1 MYSMLIV
8 TDFYKNRGVISM
20 HKKILLVIVLCFMMT
35 GCSLFPDGSI
45 SGSEE
50 KEVQV
55 NEDNNIKH
63 INTTISSKVS
73 VDADI
78 PDYSGISLKE
88 FKAQYKD
95 WTEPQM
101 TAVSDIFCNNREVK
115 DYNDNN
121 SERRLYTYNDDS
133 KLIIGT
139 GLISFYTGKVG
150 ERNYN
155 IYIGN
160 VTKQENDAKE
170 AFPQEELENLP
181 KEKVIDEVRKV
192 CDNLEIKLSE
202 DVPVCYAFD
211 SESATKVMMNYEDNL
226 RYNKTKDGQI
236 INEITW
242 NYEDEVYYMEFD
254 VELEGIPISRY
265 SFNDNSKASFDTKLT
280 VVYGRNGFEK
290 FEVYS
295 LYDIVETDD
304 NIKLADID
312 DIVKQLSAYLM
323 YNNQLDEQVIN
334 DIKLVYLPTKLTGSS
349 NKGKPLTISPFWVC
363 TVTKSLYAEKD
374 GISSTDHEQNMIF
387 INAQNKDTYKS
398 NNIGFK

>member
-1 MYSMLIV
+1 MY
-8 TDFYKNRGVISM
+8 
-20 HKKILLVIVLCFMMT
+20 KKILLVIVLCFMMT

-202 DVPVCYAFD
+202 DEPVCYAFD
-211 SESATKVMMNYEDNL
+211 SESATKVMMNYEDKL

-254 VELEGIPISRY
+254 VELEGIPLSRY

-280 VVYGRNGFEK
+280 VVYGRNGIEK

-304 NIKLADID
+304 DIKLADID

>member
-1 MYSMLIV
+1 MY
-8 TDFYKNRGVISM
+8 
-20 HKKILLVIVLCFMMT
+20 KKILLVIVLCFMMT

-95 WTEPQM
+95 WTEQQM

-202 DVPVCYAFD
+202 DEPVCYAFD
-211 SESATKVMMNYEDNL
+211 SESATKVMMNYEDKL

-254 VELEGIPISRY
+254 VELEGIPLSRY

-280 VVYGRNGFEK
+280 VVYGRNGIEK

>member
-1 MYSMLIV
+1 MY
-8 TDFYKNRGVISM
+8 
-20 HKKILLVIVLCFMMT
+20 KKILLVIVLCFMMT

-95 WTEPQM
+95 WTEQQM

-202 DVPVCYAFD
+202 DEPVCYAFD
-211 SESATKVMMNYEDNL
+211 SESTTKIMMNYEDKL

-254 VELEGIPISRY
+254 VELEGIPLSRY
-265 SFNDNSKASFDTKLT
+265 SFMDNSKASFDTKLT

-334 DIKLVYLPTKLTGSS
+334 DIKLVYLPTKLSGSS

>member
-1 MYSMLIV
+1 MY
-8 TDFYKNRGVISM
+8 
-20 HKKILLVIVLCFMMT
+20 KKILLVIVLCFMMT

-95 WTEPQM
+95 WTEQQM

-202 DVPVCYAFD
+202 DEPVCYAFD
-211 SESATKVMMNYEDNL
+211 SESATKVMMNYEDKL

-254 VELEGIPISRY
+254 VELEGIPLSRY

-280 VVYGRNGFEK
+280 VVYGRNGIEK

-304 NIKLADID
+304 DIKLADID

-334 DIKLVYLPTKLTGSS
+334 DIKLVYLPTKLSGSS

-398 NNIGFK
+398 KNIGFK

>member
-1 MYSMLIV
+1 MY
-8 TDFYKNRGVISM
+8 
-20 HKKILLVIVLCFMMT
+20 KKILLVIVLCFMMT

-63 INTTISSKVS
+63 INTTISSRVS

-95 WTEPQM
+95 WTEQQM

-202 DVPVCYAFD
+202 DEPVCYAFD
-211 SESATKVMMNYEDNL
+211 SESATKVMMNYEDKL
-226 RYNKTKDGQI
+226 RYSKTKDGQI

-254 VELEGIPISRY
+254 VELEGIPLSRY

-280 VVYGRNGFEK
+280 VVYGRNGIEK

-304 NIKLADID
+304 DIKLADID

-334 DIKLVYLPTKLTGSS
+334 DIKLVYLPTKLSGSS

>member
-1 MYSMLIV
+1 MY
-8 TDFYKNRGVISM
+8 
-20 HKKILLVIVLCFMMT
+20 KKILLVIVLCFMMT

-95 WTEPQM
+95 WTEQQM

-202 DVPVCYAFD
+202 DEPVCYAFD
-211 SESATKVMMNYEDNL
+211 SESATKVMMNYEDKL

-254 VELEGIPISRY
+254 VELEGIPLSRY

-280 VVYGRNGFEK
+280 VVYGRNGIEK

-304 NIKLADID
+304 DIKLADID

-334 DIKLVYLPTKLTGSS
+334 DIKLVYLPTKLLGSS

>member
-1 MYSMLIV
+1 
-8 TDFYKNRGVISM
+8 M

-95 WTEPQM
+95 WTEQQM

-202 DVPVCYAFD
+202 DEPVCYAFD
-211 SESATKVMMNYEDNL
+211 SESATKVMMNYEDKL
-226 RYNKTKDGQI
+226 RYSKTKDGQI

-254 VELEGIPISRY
+254 VELEGIPLSRY

-280 VVYGRNGFEK
+280 VVYGRNGIEK

-304 NIKLADID
+304 DIKLADID

-334 DIKLVYLPTKLTGSS
+334 DIKLVYLPTKLSGSS

>member
-1 MYSMLIV
+1 MY
-8 TDFYKNRGVISM
+8 
-20 HKKILLVIVLCFMMT
+20 KKILLVIVLCFMMT

-95 WTEPQM
+95 WTEQQM

-202 DVPVCYAFD
+202 DEPVCYAFD
-211 SESATKVMMNYEDNL
+211 SESATKVMMNYEDKL

-254 VELEGIPISRY
+254 VELEGIPLSRY

-304 NIKLADID
+304 DIKLADID

-334 DIKLVYLPTKLTGSS
+334 DIKLVYLPTKLSGSS